1 MKIRDISEPASF
13 FKAVNTCAGRVEL
26 MTAEGDCLNLKSR
39 LCQYIAL
46 TQMFEDKRVEGIELV
61 LSEPCDLNKLLP
73 YIDAEEYRC
82 KRKRLPLNWEAF
94 FLYFISSMCS
104 FA

>member
-13 FKAVNTCAGRVEL
+13 FRAVNACAGKVEL

-46 TQMFEDKRVEGIELV
+46 TQMFEDRRVEGIELMV
-61 LSEPCDLNKLLP
+61 SEPGDLDKLLP
-73 YIDAEEYRC
+73 YIDAEE
-82 KRKRLPLNWEAF
+82 
-94 FLYFISSMCS
+94 
-104 FA
+104 

>member
-1 MKIRDISEPASF
+1 
-13 FKAVNTCAGRVEL
+13 

-73 YIDAEEYRC
+73 YIDAEE
-82 KRKRLPLNWEAF
+82 
-94 FLYFISSMCS
+94 
-104 FA
+104 

>member
-46 TQMFEDKRVEGIELV
+46 TQMFEDKRVEGIEEGIELV

-73 YIDAEEYRC
+73 YIDAEE
-82 KRKRLPLNWEAF
+82 
-94 FLYFISSMCS
+94 
-104 FA
+104 

>member
-46 TQMFEDKRVEGIELV
+46 TQMFEDKRVEGIE
-61 LSEPCDLNKLLP
+61 PCDLNKLLP
-73 YIDAEEYRC
+73 YIDAEE
-82 KRKRLPLNWEAF
+82 
-94 FLYFISSMCS
+94 
-104 FA
+104 

>member
-26 MTAEGDCLNLKSR
+26 MTAEGDCLNLKAR

-73 YIDAEEYRC
+73 YIDAEE
-82 KRKRLPLNWEAF
+82 
-94 FLYFISSMCS
+94 
-104 FA
+104 

>member
-26 MTAEGDCLNLKSR
+26 MTAEGDCLN

-73 YIDAEEYRC
+73 YIDAEE
-82 KRKRLPLNWEAF
+82 
-94 FLYFISSMCS
+94 
-104 FA
+104 

>member
-1 MKIRDISEPASF
+1 MEKKPELLYNNRKTYGGRPNEDQRYIGACKL

-73 YIDAEEYRC
+73 YIDAEE
-82 KRKRLPLNWEAF
+82 
-94 FLYFISSMCS
+94 
-104 FA
+104 

>member
-26 MTAEGDCLNLKSR
+26 MNAEGDCLNLKSR

-46 TQMFEDKRVEGIELV
+46 TQMFEDKRVEGIEEGIELV

-73 YIDAEEYRC
+73 YIDAEE
-82 KRKRLPLNWEAF
+82 
-94 FLYFISSMCS
+94 
-104 FA
+104 

>member
-1 MKIRDISEPASF
+1 MEDAPMKIRDISEPASF
-13 FKAVNTCAGRVEL
+13 FKAVNTCAGRVE
-26 MTAEGDCLNLKSR
+26 LNLKSR

-73 YIDAEEYRC
+73 YIDAEE
-82 KRKRLPLNWEAF
+82 
-94 FLYFISSMCS
+94 
-104 FA
+104 

>member
-26 MTAEGDCLNLKSR
+26 MTAEGDCRNLKSR

-73 YIDAEEYRC
+73 YIDAEE
-82 KRKRLPLNWEAF
+82 
-94 FLYFISSMCS
+94 
-104 FA
+104 